1 MYNIVVPRKEREFEI
16 CTFVNCFGS
25 VNVTQSFLRTVYSF
39 LVSLLFFCNKGLKKC
54 CNSSSLSNNYI
65 GETLPQNFYL
75 ISRKKLCCLL
85 CSWKLLEAVSGLLVT
100 GKFRN
105 VLKRFK
111 LRSSA
116 TVSHV
121 ILKNSWNLNIELCY
135 IILLEQHN
143 GFFMLVVVVFQ
154 EFP

>member
-54 CNSSSLSNNYI
+54 CDSSSLSNNYI

-75 ISRKKLCCLL
+75 ISRKNSAAYYVAESCLRQFQAHW
-85 CSWKLLEAVSGLLVT
+85 SRE
-100 GKFRN
+100 KFRN

-111 LRSSA
+111 LCSSA
-116 TVSHV
+116 TVLHL

>member
-1 MYNIVVPRKEREFEI
+1 MPRKEREFEI

-39 LVSLLFFCNKGLKKC
+39 LVSLLFLCNKGFKKF

-75 ISRKKLCCLL
+75 ISRKKFCCLL
-85 CSWKLLEAVSGLLVT
+85 CSWKLLEAVSGSLVT

-143 GFFMLVVVVFQ
+143 WFFMLVVVVFQ